1 MRGEEKAVQ
10 PEARGDWTSWWP
22 LIAASL
28 LWLVIVALTVLSI
41 MRETGGRLIY
51 ASDDVYI
58 DMAMARNLVRH
69 GVWGVTPYGFTSSA
83 SSLAWPVLLA
93 AGYGLFGV
101 NEWSPL
107 ALNLVLSLILLV
119 VAFRIA
125 RAHGASSWIV
135 FATLFAII
143 FFAPLTA
150 IVFAG
155 LETVLQVLLAL
166 AFAEALWSEL
176 CKPPLD
182 RAKPITLS
190 QSALVGLAVCLTLV
204 RYEGLFLALAGG
216 LLLAWRRRFR
226 LGLMVVAGALLP
238 VAAWAAFSVMKG
250 WYPLP
255 NSVLVKSAPFSDI
268 IPETPAMTLTRP
280 IRFLSG
286 KDYMLS
292 LAALLIVL
300 WFLGWTRNRR
310 GIQFFAPGLFFFMVV
325 LQHGTLIDIEWF
337 YRHGAYLVVLGI
349 WALEATTSRV
359 PQVIPRRTP
368 PIALSAGVCGLLL
381 LYPLFAR
388 GTGALLDTPVAS
400 YNIYEMQYQMGLFLK
415 QYHSGQ
421 AVAANDIGAID
432 YLADLHLVDLYG
444 LASMD
449 VARAKLSGQFTTA
462 VIERVTTDQNA
473 RIAIVYDLWF
483 AQIGLPSSW
492 VKVREWHYKDCY
504 VCGEDTVSFYALS
517 RDEAAPLRS
526 ELEAFSRRLPRSV
539 QDVAVTH

>member
-1 MRGEEKAVQ
+1 LKGGERAVQ
-10 PEARGDWTSWWP
+10 SRAQEDLAFWWP
-22 LIAASL
+22 LIVASL
-28 LWLVIVALTVLSI
+28 LWLVIIALTVLSI

-58 DMAMARNLVRH
+58 DMAMARNLVRY

-93 AGYGLFGV
+93 ASYGLFGV

-107 ALNLVLSLILLV
+107 ALNLVLSLMLLV

-125 RAHGASSWIV
+125 RGHGASSSIV
-135 FATLFAII
+135 FATLLAII

-150 IVFAG
+150 IVCAG

-166 AFAEALWSEL
+166 AFAEALWWEL
-176 CKPPLD
+176 CKAPLD
-182 RAKPITLS
+182 RAKPINLS
-190 QSALVGLAVCLTLV
+190 QSALVGLAACLTLV

-216 LLLAWRRRFR
+216 LLLACRRRFR
-226 LGLMVVAGALLP
+226 LGLMVAGGALLP
-238 VAAWAAFSVMKG
+238 VAAWAAYSVMKG

-255 NSVLVKSAPFSDI
+255 NSVVVKSAPFSDI

-280 IRFLSG
+280 IRFLTG

-292 LAALLIVL
+292 LAALLILL
-300 WFLGWTRNRR
+300 WVLGWTRNSR
-310 GIQFFAPGLFFFMVV
+310 GIQFFAPGLFFFMVA

-349 WALEATTSRV
+349 WALEATASRV
-359 PQVIPRRTP
+359 PQVIFRRTP
-368 PIALSAGVCGLLL
+368 QVVFSAGACSLFL

-415 QYHSGQ
+415 QYYSGQ

-432 YLADLHLVDLYG
+432 YLTDLHLVDLYG

-449 VARAKLSGQFTTA
+449 VARAKLSGRFTTG
-462 VIERVTTDQNA
+462 VIEQVTAEQNV
-473 RIAIVYDLWF
+473 RIAIVYDEWF
-483 AQIGLPSSW
+483 AHVGLPSSW
-492 VKVREWHYKDCY
+492 VKVQEWRYSDCV
-504 VCGEDTVSFYALS
+504 VCGANTISFYALNQN
-517 RDEAAPLRS
+517 EAGRLERNLS
-526 ELEAFSRRLPRSV
+526 EFLPHLPSSV
-539 QDVAVTH
+539 KVGYSPQ